1 MESYTKNLKQFWS
14 LYKRNHAAVI
24 GLLLVL
30 FYVAV
35 AAAAPILAPIDPFT
49 TGPSSFAPPSDQFP
63 MGTDDLGRDIYSGVL
78 HGARISLS
86 IGFIAATISYLV
98 GVIVGAFSGYYGGKV
113 DDILMRITEAF
124 QVIPVLVLALVIIT
138 LFQPT
143 LWNIAFT
150 IGILAWPGTARLVR
164 AEFLSLKQQEFVEA
178 ARSIGYSNMKI
189 VFQEIL
195 PNAIPPA
202 IVNTSLQVA
211 NAILLEAGLGFL
223 GLSDPNVM
231 SWGFLLRNAQRFLRH
246 GWWLSVF
253 PGVSIS
259 LVVIGLNLVGDGL
272 NDALN
277 PRLKQR

>member
-1 MESYTKNLKQFWS
+1 MVS
-14 LYKRNHAAVI
+14 
-24 GLLLVL
+24 
-30 FYVAV
+30 FYIIV
-35 AAAAPILAPIDPFT
+35 AAAAPILAPLDPFA
-49 TGPSSFAPPSDQFP
+49 TGPSSFAPPSARFP
-63 MGTDDLGRDIYSGVL
+63 MGTDDLGRDIYTGVL
-78 HGARISLS
+78 HGARVSLGV
-86 IGFIAATISYLV
+86 GFIAAAISYLV
-98 GVIVGAFSGYYGGKV
+98 GVLVGAISGYYGGKV

-124 QVIPVLVLALVIIT
+124 QVMPVLVLALVIIT

-164 AEFLSLKQQEFVEA
+164 AEFLSLKEQEFVEA
-178 ARSIGYSNMKI
+178 ARSIGYSNMNI
-189 VFQEIL
+189 VFREIL